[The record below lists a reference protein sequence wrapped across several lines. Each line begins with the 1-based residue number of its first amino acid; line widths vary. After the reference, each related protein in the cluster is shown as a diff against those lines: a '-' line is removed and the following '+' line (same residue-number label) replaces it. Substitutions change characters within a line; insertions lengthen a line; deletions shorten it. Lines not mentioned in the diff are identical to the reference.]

1 MWASLLPIL
10 GGVALATTSEL
21 TQPNT
26 LTLTFNPNPT
36 LNPNLNPNPNPN
48 PNLNPNL
55 NPDPGELTLAWA
67 ALFGAVISDVALA
80 LRNIYCKV
88 RPYLDT

>member
-26 LTLTFNPNPT
+26 LTL
-36 LNPNLNPNPNPN
+36 NLNPNPNPDLS
-48 PNLNPNL
+48 PF
-55 NPDPGELTLAWA
+55 TLAKQ
-67 ALFGAVISDVALA
+67 LVPNP
-80 LRNIYCKV
+80 R
-88 RPYLDT
+88 R

>member
-10 GGVALATTSEL
+10 GGVALATTS
-21 TQPNT
+21 
-26 LTLTFNPNPT
+26 
-36 LNPNLNPNPNPN
+36 
-48 PNLNPNL
+48 
-55 NPDPGELTLAWA
+55 ELTLAWA

-88 RPYLDT
+88 ASHTRGRKPSHIAEHLLQGTDADAHEGRRQPLTY

>member
-10 GGVALATTSEL
+10 GGVALATTS
-21 TQPNT
+21 
-26 LTLTFNPNPT
+26 
-36 LNPNLNPNPNPN
+36 
-48 PNLNPNL
+48 
-55 NPDPGELTLAWA
+55 ELTLAWA

-88 RPYLDT
+88 PSHTRGRTPSHIAEHLLQGTDARCTRGKAATLTH